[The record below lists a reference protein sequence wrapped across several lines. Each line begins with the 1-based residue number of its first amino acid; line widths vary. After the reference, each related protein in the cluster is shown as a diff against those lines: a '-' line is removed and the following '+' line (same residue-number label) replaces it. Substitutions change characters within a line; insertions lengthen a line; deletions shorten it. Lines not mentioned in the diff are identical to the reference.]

1 MDRADGALEILDR
14 PVALAD
20 RVASLADIDRLNAW
34 FGGYALTL
42 REIRRVVA
50 AIPGGD
56 ALVAV
61 DVGGGHAAFGVRLVD
76 WARGARRA
84 IRVVVVDRDV
94 ETLALARRA
103 CAAYPEISL
112 VVADATALPLREGAA
127 DVVTS
132 ALTLHHLEPDAAVA
146 SLREMAAAA
155 RRAVIVNDLLR
166 TRLALGRVWLA
177 TRLLRCHPISRHDGP
192 LSVRRAY
199 SAAELAER
207 ARLDEALVER
217 VRALPIDFREHVRV
231 TDVLVERGE
240 VRGVEAVDRDGRA
253 ARLRA
258 RLVIAADGRAS
269 VVAERLGLRHGH
281 RLKRMAL
288 VTYVSGLDGCRDYG
302 EVFVDPPDYAIIN
315 PVAADRGNLSIVV
328 PLAPAAPWSG
338 RLETFFT
345 ARAKHLQHLARRLA
359 GARIVAPVGA
369 MGPLAYEVDAP
380 RVGGVLL
387 VGDAAGFVDP
397 FTGEGIYA
405 ALRGAE
411 LAVETA
417 VGALRSGDC
426 SRQALAAYRRA
437 RRLAFGGK
445 ARVTRALQFV
455 ISHRGLANLTAHVL
469 VQRPGLLDVLLGV
482 IGDFVPPKALVTG
495 RVR

>member
-112 VVADATALPLREGAA
+112 VVADATALPLREVAA

-166 TRLALGRVWLA
+166 TRLALGLVWLA

-199 SAAELAER
+199 SAAELA
-207 ARLDEALVER
+207 ALAQKAGITTLT
-217 VRALPIDFREHVRV
+217 VRAYPLY
-231 TDVLVERGE
+231 G
-240 VRGVEAVDRDGRA
+240 
-253 ARLRA
+253 
-258 RLVIAADGRAS
+258 RLVA
-269 VVAERLGLRHGH
+269 
-281 RLKRMAL
+281 
-288 VTYVSGLDGCRDYG
+288 
-302 EVFVDPPDYAIIN
+302 
-315 PVAADRGNLSIVV
+315 VAA
-328 PLAPAAPWSG
+328 
-338 RLETFFT
+338 
-345 ARAKHLQHLARRLA
+345 
-359 GARIVAPVGA
+359 
-369 MGPLAYEVDAP
+369 
-380 RVGGVLL
+380 
-387 VGDAAGFVDP
+387 
-397 FTGEGIYA
+397 
-405 ALRGAE
+405 
-411 LAVETA
+411 
-417 VGALRSGDC
+417 
-426 SRQALAAYRRA
+426 
-437 RRLAFGGK
+437 
-445 ARVTRALQFV
+445 
-455 ISHRGLANLTAHVL
+455 
-469 VQRPGLLDVLLGV
+469 
-482 IGDFVPPKALVTG
+482 
-495 RVR
+495 